1 MAQFPS
7 VSDRRSELREV
18 FSHAP
23 RRIIYDALQIPKT
36 SSSFRGFAHN
46 LPALS
51 SDANN
56 LISYMLIESSQLETD
71 ENLILQDLAD
81 SEAILTNIISAELNI
96 LGYLSPR
103 GIKAGILHSHM
114 SLFQSVALCKEL
126 PNLEFQKQ
134 TYISL
139 LFLAEHLADRVQN
152 AHQRIGGREYI
163 GCAAELIT
171 LMSLHRFANNS
182 INSSN
187 SGQASWYP
195 APTTVMKD
203 ENGFADGTISNA
215 WDISVL
221 TEQNLDFNHPSYKIQ
236 VKSNSTNDKY
246 AQDIALVIASK
257 MMRTNKGQP
266 LGWNQTLQS
275 FVEEGNSSAPESHR
289 KNRSQYLDN
298 IQGYILDKL
307 DSLEALDTTQA
318 S

>member
-23 RRIIYDALQIPKT
+23 RRIIYDALLIPKT
-36 SSSFRGFAHN
+36 SSRFRGFAHN
-46 LPALS
+46 LPVLS

-56 LISYMLIESSQLETD
+56 LKAEMLIESSQLETD

-134 TYISL
+134 TYTSL

>member
-1 MAQFPS
+1 MTQFPS
-7 VSDRRSELREV
+7 VSDRRSELRDA
-18 FSHAP
+18 FPHAP
-23 RRIIYDALQIPKT
+23 RRIVYDALQIPKYP
-36 SSSFRGFAHN
+36 SSYRNFAHS
-46 LPALS
+46 LPILS

-56 LISYMLIESSQLETD
+56 LKAEMLIESSQLETD

-81 SEAILTNIISAELNI
+81 SEAILTNIISADLNI

-103 GIKAGILHSHM
+103 GIKAGMLHSHM

-187 SGQASWYP
+187 SSQASWYP

-236 VKSNSTNDKY
+236 VKSNSTNDRY
-246 AQDIALVIASK
+246 AQDIALVIAGE

-266 LGWNQTLQS
+266 LGWNQTLRS
-275 FVEEGNSSAPESHR
+275 FVEEVNYNKPNHR
-289 KNRSQYLDN
+289 SLYLNN
-298 IQGYILDKL
+298 IQDYILGKL
-307 DSLEALDTTQA
+307 DRLDTQDVSQA
-318 S
+318 K